1 MKKQMIHIPFADHHP
16 PPLVQF
22 FETVTMIDAW
32 LRSSSEHVAIIH
44 CVGGK
49 GRTGTIISALMFY
62 DCTFGTIEESAD
74 HFAKS
79 RSTAGRGR
87 QFRDLPLFTLPGVT
101 QPSQLRYLN
110 YFGRFLTGE
119 MLNFSTITIKQVT
132 HFLTSKLLNLKVY
145 PCWFNIGEIHSR
157 DL

>member
-32 LRSSSEHVAIIH
+32 LRSSAEHVAIIH

-62 DCTFGTIEESAD
+62 DCTFPTAEDSAE
-74 HFAKS
+74 HFARS
-79 RSTAGRGR
+79 RSVVGRG
-87 QFRDLPLFTLPGVT
+87 
-101 QPSQLRYLN
+101 
-110 YFGRFLTGE
+110 
-119 MLNFSTITIKQVT
+119 K
-132 HFLTSKLLNLKVY
+132 
-145 PCWFNIGEIHSR
+145 
-157 DL
+157 

>member
-32 LRSSSEHVAIIH
+32 LRSSPEHVAIIH

-62 DCTFGTIEESAD
+62 GCIFATVEDSAD

-79 RSTAGRGR
+79 RSMLGRGVLTFTHLLIEKR
-87 QFRDLPLFTLPGVT
+87 CYSTVSKALFRIF
-101 QPSQLRYLN
+101 
-110 YFGRFLTGE
+110 
-119 MLNFSTITIKQVT
+119 
-132 HFLTSKLLNLKVY
+132 
-145 PCWFNIGEIHSR
+145 
-157 DL
+157 